1 MKRANSQ
8 KQINQRA
15 KRRKSW
21 IPVDSGGEGHQERIG
36 DLSLKLWKM
45 RIDGTFCDAQI
56 VVKGKHIDCHR
67 NILAASTEYF
77 EKMFEYTFS
86 ENKDSIS
93 KIILDKDEDDGFS
106 PKVVETVLHYIY
118 FGCMPVKTDLKI
130 IPDVFMLSHMW
141 LLTDIQDICTNIMV
155 KNIATQNFKEFL
167 DFATKF
173 NIVNLEGA
181 VIDFIR
187 RNLPHIYK
195 MEEFPE
201 IEEDQFYKTLEDPL
215 ILCHENCL
223 WMEAIK
229 HWSQESDAKLFS
241 ALDRIQMNYL
251 SESEIDTL
259 LGDNR
264 VNGNKNMLKMV
275 KAKIEEKDTHAGVKY
290 YSKERFYG
298 LYLGDGMIGENFSPG
313 CLVHHNSEKI
323 IIENVEISIDSLRKV
338 LGHNVNQEINSA
350 SQAVFNNEIFF
361 FFRTRCVVEHAEL
374 WNKAIFVYSLVEK
387 NWRKIDI
394 SLSELLPGND
404 IGCLSCDEYD
414 RSTAK
419 ILHVEQSILYLF
431 ISTEKQRILLCRNLN
446 LKDAEWKLKFA
457 NEESG
462 EDIENIN
469 IEDVIHGLEVNND
482 ETQARPDWRTC
493 KILKIDDEKIT
504 FFGQVSIDY
513 EPSTVV
519 FTLAF
524 DNEISMVSGALGK
537 YHKDCKLA
545 LIEKNSLEK
554 AVVFSTNRIYAEKK
568 TKSCLQLYNF
578 GDNATEVDI
587 SDELTVKAASIDVI
601 NDVFYIIGKTDI
613 MLGLCGSPQVSCMS
627 YNLQTKVWN
636 NLHLEDRKRFDSEM
650 PEIMTFDLETPGF
663 EVSYQLLYRNED
675 AESGDLDEDT
685 CSNYSSDSE

>member
-1 MKRANSQ
+1 MK
-8 KQINQRA
+8 QRQERS

-45 RIDGTFCDAQI
+45 RVDGTFCDAQI
-56 VVKGKHIDCHR
+56 VVKGNHIDCHR

-77 EKMFEYTFS
+77 EKMFEYSFC
-86 ENKDSIS
+86 ENRDLIS
-93 KIILDKDEDDGFS
+93 KIILDKDDDYGFS
-106 PKVVETVLHYIY
+106 SKVVEAVLHYIY

-130 IPDVFMLSHMW
+130 IPDVFILSHMW
-141 LLTDIQDICTNIMV
+141 LLNDIQDICTNIMV
-155 KNIATQNFKEFL
+155 KNIGTENYKEFL
-167 DFATKF
+167 DFSTKF

-195 MEEFPE
+195 MEEFPT
-201 IEEDQFYKTLEDPL
+201 IDEDKFHKTLEDPL

-229 HWSQESDAKLFS
+229 HWSQQSDAKLMS
-241 ALDRIQMNYL
+241 ALSKIQMNYL
-251 SESEIDTL
+251 SEDEIETL
-259 LGDNR
+259 LADNR
-264 VNGNKNMLKMV
+264 VKGNKNLLEMV
-275 KAKIEEKDTHAGVKY
+275 KTKIGEKDNHAGVKY

-298 LYLGDGMIGENFSPG
+298 LYLGDGMIGDNFSPG
-313 CLVHHNSEKI
+313 CLVHHNDDRI
-323 IIENVEISIDSLRKV
+323 ILENVEISIDSLRRV
-338 LGHNVNQEINSA
+338 LGQNVNQEINSA
-350 SQAVFNNEIFF
+350 SQVVYNNEIFF
-361 FFRTRCVVEHAEL
+361 FFRTRCVLEHAEL

-394 SLSELLPGND
+394 SLSELIPGND
-404 IGCLSCDEYD
+404 IGCMSCDEYD

-419 ILHVEQSILYLF
+419 ILHVEDSWLYLF
-431 ISTEKQRILLCRNLN
+431 ISTDKQRILLRRNLESRE
-446 LKDAEWKLKFA
+446 AEWEMKFT
-457 NEESG
+457 NEEST
-462 EDIENIN
+462 EQDIENIN
-469 IEDVIHGLEVNND
+469 VEDVILGIEVNND
-482 ETQARPDWRTC
+482 ETVARPDWRTC
-493 KILKIDDEKIT
+493 KILKIEEGKIT

-519 FTLAF
+519 FSLSF
-524 DNEISMVSGALGK
+524 ENEITLMSAALGK

-545 LIEKNSLEK
+545 MVEKNSLEK

-568 TKSCLQLYNF
+568 TKSCLQLYDF
-578 GDNATEVDI
+578 SDNTEVDVN
-587 SDELTVKAASIDVI
+587 DELNVKAASIDVI
-601 NDVFYIIGKTDI
+601 NGVFFLIGKTDI

-627 YNLQTKVWN
+627 YNLQTKAWK

-663 EVSYQLLYRNED
+663 EVSYQLLYRND
-675 AESGDLDEDT
+675 DTDSDETDNVDIDDDT
-685 CSNYSSDSE
+685 CSNDSDDSDD

>member
-1 MKRANSQ
+1 M
-8 KQINQRA
+8 
-15 KRRKSW
+15 
-21 IPVDSGGEGHQERIG
+21 DSGGEGYQERIG

-56 VVKGKHIDCHR
+56 VVRGKEIDCHR

-86 ENKDSIS
+86 ENKDSVS
-93 KIILDKDEDDGFS
+93 KIILDKDEDYGFC

-130 IPDVFMLSHMW
+130 IPDVFILSHMW

-155 KNIATQNFKEFL
+155 QNIATQNFKEFL

-173 NIVNLEGA
+173 NIVNLEKA
-181 VIDFIR
+181 VIDFMR

-195 MEEFPE
+195 LEEFPE
-201 IEEDQFYKTLEDPL
+201 IEDEKFYKALDDPL

-229 HWSQESDAKLFS
+229 HWAQHSDAKLSS
-241 ALDRIQMNYL
+241 ALERIQMNYL
-251 SESEIDTL
+251 SESEVSIL
-259 LGDNR
+259 MEDNR
-264 VNGNKNMLKMV
+264 VNANKNILEMV
-275 KAKIEEKDTHAGVKY
+275 KTKIERKDTHAGVKY

-298 LYLGDGMIGENFSPG
+298 LYLGEGMIGENFSPG
-313 CLVHHNSEKI
+313 CLVHHNAEKI
-323 IIENVEISIDSLRKV
+323 IIENVEISIDSLRNV
-338 LGHNVNQEINSA
+338 LGQKVNQEINSA
-350 SQAVFNNEIFF
+350 SQVVYNNEIYF
-361 FFRTRCVVEHAEL
+361 FFRTRCVLEHAEV

-387 NWRKIDI
+387 NWRKIHI
-394 SLSELLPGND
+394 SLSELLPDND
-404 IGCLSCDEYD
+404 IGCMSCDEYD

-419 ILHVEQSILYLF
+419 ILHIEQSILYLF
-431 ISTEKQRILLCRNLN
+431 ISTDKQRILLCRNLAS
-446 LKDAEWKLKFA
+446 KEAEWELKFV

-482 ETQARPDWRTC
+482 ETQVRPDWRTC
-493 KILKIDDEKIT
+493 KILKIDADKIT

-519 FTLAF
+519 FNLGF
-524 DNEISMVSGALGK
+524 DNEISMVTGALGK
-537 YHKDCKLA
+537 YHKDCKMA
-545 LIEKNSLEK
+545 LVEKNCLEK

-578 GDNATEVDI
+578 EDGGTEEEI

-601 NDVFYIIGKTDI
+601 NNVFYIIGKTDI

-627 YNLQTKVWN
+627 YDLHTKVWN
-636 NLHLEDRKRFDSEM
+636 TAMTLEDRKRFDSEM

-663 EVSYQLLYRNED
+663 EVSYQLLYRN
-675 AESGDLDEDT
+675 DELETVDIDDDT
-685 CSNYSSDSE
+685 CSNYSSDSD